1 MISEFFINRPKFA
14 LVISIV
20 ITLAGLISLSQ
31 LPVAEYPPM
40 APPQVVVSASYPGA
54 SASVVEQ
61 TIAGPIEDAVNGV
74 EDMIYMSS
82 ASGND
87 GRYTLTIT
95 FDVGTDSD
103 MALVRVQNKIKEA
116 EPRLPADVRVQGLL
130 VNKQSPDMLMIVSL
144 FSPDDSLS
152 YLFISNYAKINI
164 ESALARVP
172 GIAKATILGA
182 ADYSMRLWLDPDR
195 MANLGITTTDVAAVL
210 KEQNVQAPVG
220 KLGSPPYAGRLEME
234 YKLQTKGRLQNVD
247 EFKNILIRANPD
259 GSAIHLKDIARVELG
274 QIDYSISSEFNG
286 HPAANIALY
295 LTPDANALA
304 SNELVMAELEKLKT
318 RFPQGMD
325 IQASYNTSRYVSA
338 SVGQVIESLYQAV
351 ILVIIITFIFLGS
364 VRSTLVPSIAI
375 PVSLIGTFAV
385 LLMIGMSI
393 NTITLFGLILAIG
406 IVVDDAI
413 LVIENTDRH
422 LKENPEWGA
431 KKAAIVSMREIT
443 GPIIATT
450 LVLLAV
456 FVPVALIPGITGQMY
471 RQISVTIC
479 ISVLISSVNA
489 LTLSPVLCS
498 LLLKPNAKEAK
509 WFTVF
514 SKYFD
519 KLTGAYGRGVQ
530 SLMRKLSIVVIL
542 FILLLIGTA
551 IGFIKIPTA
560 FVPYEDKGVFLVN
573 VQLPDAASV
582 SRTTDVVKKL
592 EAILNDDPNVESI
605 TTITGY
611 GLFTGSV
618 QSNSA
623 AMFVVMKPWDQR
635 PGMKN
640 LVFASTQRL
649 NTLAASA
656 VPEADV
662 FALPPPPVPGM
673 GAVGGM
679 QLMLQDTGGSSYEEL
694 ANQTNEMIAAA
705 NARPEVVNA
714 FSSFRANVPQFY
726 LDIDR
731 EKAKT
736 LGVSL
741 NDIFATLQSN
751 LGSYYIN
758 DFNKYGQTYRVIMQ
772 ADSRYRQDLDN
783 LRNFYVRSNTGD
795 MVPLSNLMSTE
806 KVFAP
811 DVVWRYNKFRATTI
825 NAAVAPGYGS
835 SDAIKAL
842 EEISAE
848 MPLGFQHS
856 WTGLTYQ
863 EIKAGSAAIIAF
875 ILALVFIYFFLVAQY
890 ESWSIPFAIL
900 LVVPI
905 ALGGSIGTLLLM
917 GISLNLYAQIGLV
930 MLIGMAAKNAILI
943 VEFALTKRQQQGI
956 GIKEAAFS
964 AATLRF
970 RAINMTALSFI
981 LGIIPLIV
989 AQGAGMFAQISLGVT
1004 VASGMLAALVV
1015 GTFLIPT
1022 FFVVVQSS
1030 REKLKAAL
1038 GLDSDNKAD

>member
-20 ITLAGLISLSQ
+20 ITLAGLISLTQ
-31 LPVAEYPPM
+31 LPIAEYPPI

-54 SASVVEQ
+54 SASVVEE
-61 TIAGPIEDAVNGV
+61 TIAGPIEDAINGV

-87 GRYTLTIT
+87 GRYTLTVT
-95 FDVGTDSD
+95 FEVGTDSD
-103 MALVRVQNKIKEA
+103 MALVRVQNKMKEA
-116 EPRLPADVRVQGLL
+116 EPRLPADVRMQGLL
-130 VNKQSPDMLMIVSL
+130 VDKQSPDMLMIVSL

-152 YLFISNYAKINI
+152 YLFMSNYAKINV
-164 ESALARVP
+164 ESALARIP
-172 GIAKATILGA
+172 GIANATILGA

-195 MANLGITTTDVAAVL
+195 MANLGITTTDVVNVL

-220 KLGSPPYAGRLEME
+220 KIGSPPYTGRLEME
-234 YKLQTKGRLQNVD
+234 FTLQTKGRLKDVE
-247 EFKNILIRANPD
+247 EFKKILIRANPD
-259 GSAIHLKDIARVELG
+259 GSAIYLKDIARVELG

-286 HPAANIALY
+286 HAAANIALY
-295 LTPDANALA
+295 LTPDANALE
-304 SNELVMAELEKLKT
+304 SNDLVLEALEKLKE
-318 RFPQGMD
+318 RFPDGMD
-325 IQASYNTSRYVSA
+325 LQSSYNTTRYVSA
-338 SVGQVIESLYQAV
+338 SIGQVIESLFQAV
-351 ILVIIITFIFLGS
+351 ILVIIISFIFLGS
-364 VRSTLVPSIAI
+364 LRSALVPSIAI

-385 LLMIGMSI
+385 LLMVGMSI

-422 LKENPEWGA
+422 LRENPEWGA

-443 GPIIATT
+443 GPVIATT

-456 FVPVALIPGITGQMY
+456 FIPVALMPGITGQMY

-479 ISVLISSVNA
+479 ISVLISSINA

-530 SLMRKLSIVVIL
+530 SLLRKLTMVMVL
-542 FILLLIGTA
+542 FILLLIGTVV
-551 IGFIKIPTA
+551 GFIKIPTA
-560 FVPYEDKGVFLVN
+560 FVPYEDKGLFLVN
-573 VQLPDAASV
+573 IQLPDAASV
-582 SRTTDVVKKL
+582 SRTKDVVKKL
-592 EAILNDDPNVESI
+592 EAILADDPNVESV
-605 TTITGY
+605 TSITGY

-618 QSNSA
+618 QSNAA
-623 AMFVVMKPWDQR
+623 AMFVVMIPWDDR
-635 PGMKN
+635 PGMEN
-640 LVFASTQRL
+640 LVFASTKRL
-649 NTLAASA
+649 NKMAASA
-656 VPEADV
+656 VPEAEV

-679 QLMLQDTGGSSYEEL
+679 QLMLQDTGGASYAEL
-694 ANQTNEMIAAA
+694 ANQTNDMIAAA
-705 NARPEVVNA
+705 NDRPELKDV
-714 FSSFRANVPQFY
+714 FSSYRANVPQYY

-736 LGVSL
+736 LGVPLS
-741 NDIFATLQSN
+741 DIFATLQSN

-772 ADSRYRQDLDN
+772 ADSEFRQDLDN
-783 LRNFYVRSNTGD
+783 LRSFYVRSNSGE
-795 MVPLSNLMSTE
+795 MIPLSNLMTTE
-806 KVFAP
+806 KIFAP

-825 NAAVAPGYGS
+825 NAAVGEGFGS
-835 SDAIKAL
+835 SDAIKAF
-842 EEISAE
+842 EEISAQ

-875 ILALVFIYFFLVAQY
+875 LLALIFIYLFLVAQY
-890 ESWSIPFAIL
+890 ESWSIPLAIL
-900 LVVPI
+900 LVVPV
-905 ALGGSIGTLLLM
+905 ALGGSIGVLLLLGM
-917 GISLNLYAQIGLV
+917 SLNLYAQIGLV

-943 VEFALTKRQQQGI
+943 VEFALTKRQKEGKS
-956 GIKEAAFS
+956 IKEAALA

-981 LGIIPLIV
+981 LGIIPLIL
-989 AQGAGMFAQISLGVT
+989 AQGAGMFAQMSLGIT
-1004 VASGMLAALVV
+1004 VASGMVATLVV

-1022 FFVVVQSS
+1022 FFVIVQST
-1030 REKLKAAL
+1030 REKLKQKL
-1038 GLDSDNKAD
+1038 GITAPED